1 MRTGAERIVAG
12 SYAPYTAGS
21 RTHER
26 GYTMPRINKVAHVVL
41 AVADVARAK
50 AFYRDVLGMEVTSDR
65 PEHGP
70 AAFLS
75 FGTQHHD
82 IALFQAPAGAQ
93 RGALGLVH
101 VALQIDGGL
110 DELRAMRQHVIDAG
124 CAIETQVTHGITN
137 SIYFR
142 DPDGNLIETYSE
154 AFATGEEGIAY
165 MRAQQ
170 GRGVAEPLAL

>member
-1 MRTGAERIVAG
+1 MRPILPVAG
-12 SYAPYTAGS
+12 PMSG
-21 RTHER
+21 

-41 AVADVARAK
+41 AVADVARSK

-124 CAIETQVTHGITN
+124 CTIETQVTHGITN
-137 SIYFR
+137 SVYFR

-165 MRAQQ
+165 MRAQK
-170 GRGVAEPLAL
+170 GRGVSEPLAL